1 MKTLSSKLV
10 ITSYHEGLASVTFS
24 DRHPVDICLEQP
36 EAGYQVGDIYIGR
49 VQNVVKNIRCAFL
62 DLGNGVTGYYALDQR
77 MAPFYTKK
85 GASQNIQ
92 QGDELLVQIKK
103 DAVKTKALA
112 LSAEL
117 TVSGRYLVA
126 VIGSRQISVSS

>member
-1 MKTLSSKLV
+1 MRTSEQKRNGNWYLWKVWVKTLSSKLV

-62 DLGNGVTGYYALDQR
+62 DL
-77 MAPFYTKK
+77 
-85 GASQNIQ
+85 
-92 QGDELLVQIKK
+92 
-103 DAVKTKALA
+103 
-112 LSAEL
+112 
-117 TVSGRYLVA
+117 
-126 VIGSRQISVSS
+126 